1 MQWCRPLKGVI
12 PVVQTPIHEDGA
24 IDTEGLTRL
33 INYLTEAKVGGFWA
47 LGTGSED
54 MNLSFDKRLTVAR
67 AVTAAN
73 NNRLP
78 LILGAGFFAMEDI
91 LNFMEATKELPF
103 DAYHVMPYHPLMG
116 LDGMEK
122 FYRDLAAKAPKPI
135 WLYTSANWCRAFPP
149 EFVAKL
155 KPVPNIA
162 GVKYSTSKTTDQI
175 TVLAMAEPEF
185 QVITAVATQ
194 FIAVLGMGT
203 EASTT
208 SLGGPLPEPL
218 IEIYTLY
225 KAGKIEEARKAQ
237 LRLNAFLK
245 KMPSRPKGW
254 NFLGAAEEKY
264 ILSLRGICKPH
275 VTSYYTPLNEA
286 EQAQVRAAL
295 DEFGFAPRVSV
306 PA

>member
-12 PVVQTPIHEDGA
+12 PVVQTPIHADGS
-24 IDTEGLTRL
+24 IDTEGLARL
-33 INYLTEAKVGGFWA
+33 IDYLVDAKVGGFWA

-54 MNLSFDKRLTVAR
+54 MNLSFEKRLTVAR
-67 AVTAAN
+67 TVTAAN
-73 NNRLP
+73 ADRLP
-78 LILGAGFFAMEDI
+78 LVLGAGFFAMEDI
-91 LNFMEATKELPF
+91 LNFMEATKDLRF

-122 FYRDLAAKAPKPI
+122 FYRDLAARAPKPL
-135 WLYTSANWCRAFPP
+135 WMYTSANWCRAFPP

-175 TVLAMAEPEF
+175 TVLAMAEPDF

-218 IEIYTLY
+218 IEIYNLY
-225 KAGKIEEARKAQ
+225 KAGKHDEARAAQ

-264 ILSLRGICKPH
+264 ILSLRGICEPH

-295 DEFGFAPRVSV
+295 DEFGFAPRVRES
-306 PA
+306 A